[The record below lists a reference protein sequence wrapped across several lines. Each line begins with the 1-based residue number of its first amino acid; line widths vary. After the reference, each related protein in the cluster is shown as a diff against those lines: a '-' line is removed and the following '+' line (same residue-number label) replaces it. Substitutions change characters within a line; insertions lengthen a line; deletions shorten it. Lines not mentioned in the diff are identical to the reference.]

1 MGQIYGSRSFG
12 GFYTHRVLLY
22 SRKGWKPVRAGG
34 EALAAAELRVLG
46 SPSRPRSPFG
56 GWDGPPEH
64 PTWQGTPFP
73 ARSMPAGPEWRDL
86 VTGGLRGSAS
96 AVSHR
101 WPGHEQQVGALARE
115 LGFRQVSLSSEVM
128 PMVRLV
134 PRGYTACV
142 DAYLTPCILRYLH
155 SFRDGF
161 ASQLQ
166 VRRRSRSKGQ
176 AGGGLA

>member
-1 MGQIYGSRSFG
+1 
-12 GFYTHRVLLY
+12 
-22 SRKGWKPVRAGG
+22 
-34 EALAAAELRVLG
+34 
-46 SPSRPRSPFG
+46 
-56 GWDGPPEH
+56 
-64 PTWQGTPFP
+64 
-73 ARSMPAGPEWRDL
+73 MPAGPEWRDL
-86 VTGGLRGSAS
+86 VTGDLQGSAS
-96 AVSHR
+96 GVSHR

-166 VRRRSRSKGQ
+166 VRRRRRR
-176 AGGGLA
+176 GGGRGPLA